1 MEIIRLERMISMPW
15 DMNDF
20 PSAFKNF
27 DPLLRKKAI
36 DISNALLDNDYPED
50 KAIPIAISQAKEW
63 FSDASKDE
71 KEAYQNEK
79 DPTKTDKHDTSAQ
92 IQIYWT
98 MMWKFI
104 LLMILGLSK
113 QKKLNVPVIHLIKKQ
128 KLLIVL
134 KKLPRIKNPLLFDTQ
149 KMERNKTSNG
159 LEVKY
164 LLCAYR
170 RAASG
175 NLHS

>member
-79 DPTKTDKHDTSAQ
+79 DPTKTDKHDTSSSNPD
-92 IQIYWT
+92 
-98 MMWKFI
+98 
-104 LLMILGLSK
+104 LLDNDVEVYFADDSWVVK
-113 QKKLNVPVIHLIKKQ
+113 TEEAKRPSDTFDKKTEAVDRAKEIAENKESSVVRYTKDGKKQ
-128 KLLIVL
+128 DK
-134 KKLPRIKNPLLFDTQ
+134 
-149 KMERNKTSNG
+149 
-159 LEVKY
+159 
-164 LLCAYR
+164 
-170 RAASG
+170 
-175 NLHS
+175 